1 MTKAV
6 LVSGSVRIVLIRTP
20 LMMIMI
26 ILKCLMK
33 SILPENLD
41 GMPYSE
47 VNNLQKSYF
56 YN

>member
-20 LMMIMI
+20 LMMIVMI

-47 VNNLQKSYF
+47 VNNLQKS
-56 YN
+56 

>member
-33 SILPENLD
+33 SILPGNLD
-41 GMPYSE
+41 GMPYLE
-47 VNNLQKSYF
+47 VNNL
-56 YN
+56 